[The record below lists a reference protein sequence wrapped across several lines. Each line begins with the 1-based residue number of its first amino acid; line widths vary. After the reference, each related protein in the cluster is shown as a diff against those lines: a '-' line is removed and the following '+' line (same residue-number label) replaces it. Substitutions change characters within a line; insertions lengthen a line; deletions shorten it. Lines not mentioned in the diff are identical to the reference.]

1 MFDVVIRGGMV
12 LDGTG
17 GPAFR
22 ADVGLAGGRITVVG
36 PLPCAEAA
44 TVVDATR
51 RFVPPGFIDT
61 HVHGDAA
68 VFDSATQLAALRQG
82 SRRWCWARTDLLRDP
97 PSMHSLRQVAGHP
110 RHRRRLY
117 GHRPDQDLLLT
128 SYLRLPAAVKG

>member
-17 GPAFR
+17 APAFR
-22 ADVGLAGGRITVVG
+22 ADVGMAAGQITAVG
-36 PLPCAEAA
+36 PLPGAGAA

-51 RFVPPGFIDT
+51 RFVLPGFIDA

-82 SRRWCWARTDLLRDP
+82 
-97 PSMHSLRQVAGHP
+97 
-110 RHRRRLY
+110 
-117 GHRPDQDLLLT
+117 
-128 SYLRLPAAVKG
+128 